1 MIDRYS
7 DQAANE
13 RTFLAWLRTGIAIV
27 AFGFDPIGLDPTIDG
42 IAVKPVARLALPY
55 SH

>member
-13 RTFLAWLRTGIAIV
+13 RTFLAWLRTGIRGAHHPNGCDRD
-27 AFGFDPIGLDPTIDG
+27 APFP
-42 IAVKPVARLALPY
+42 
-55 SH
+55 S